1 MNVPPW
7 GWPWHGRVDT
17 LNRLHLPNGQ
27 TMPYFPPSRANH
39 TYRVKVPGVAP
50 VVRTLEEL
58 AADTALG
65 REWRNEAIMQA
76 HMLYGRELDGWI
88 YSAPDNTRWV
98 IRLSGSAVRFG
109 VLGGKPES
117 QALPVSWPT
126 DDIEVGDELNLGGTP
141 YLVQRWPLPVD
152 VAPDGARAIFML
164 YANDPSFNVG
174 LRPLPLGFQLVTV
187 SGESGAISLSI
198 TTLRTLEQTLGTA
211 VFEDLREREE
221 RTNRQT
227 VPPHPGTSRDLAPD
241 RLKSDDPPGTVY
253 ATGDA
258 QTGSDY
264 MKSVGTMASHVLG
277 RILALWFNPLG
288 EIIECTLDYRI
299 DLDVSF
305 PEMERTPSVT
315 DPDNKDRWARINT
328 RLQRVEHLLQVG
340 GVEVY
345 TFWRTDRSLWD
356 SFYPAIGSF
365 YRNEYEWEMD
375 DGRGEFIETIDSS
388 VLLEDPLDAP
398 TDATRLYAGNE
409 WRLLSNNIAV
419 LLRGYSIDDGPN
431 QVQYAGCATPQGVV
445 PLSGIEDGTI
455 NVNQPA
461 GPLEF
466 ACFNPFTGEI
476 SDPVGDTVTF
486 V

>member
-7 GWPWHGRVDT
+7 GWPWHGRVDRS
-17 LNRLHLPNGQ
+17 NVLHLPGGK
-27 TMPYFPPSRANH
+27 TMPYFPPDRANH
-39 TYRVKVPGVAP
+39 TYRVKVPGVAAIARSP
-50 VVRTLEEL
+50 EEL
-58 AADTALG
+58 AADIALG
-65 REWRNEAIMQA
+65 REWRNEAIMHA
-76 HMLYGRELDGWI
+76 HMLYGRELGGWI
-88 YSAPDNTRWV
+88 YCAPDDTRWV
-98 IRLSGSAVRFG
+98 IRLSGSAVSFG
-109 VLGGKPES
+109 VLGGAPAS
-117 QALPVSWPT
+117 QALTVSWPT

-187 SGESGAISLSI
+187 GGESGAISVSI

-211 VFEDLREREE
+211 LFEDLREREA

-227 VPPHPGTSRDLAPD
+227 WPPHPGTVNDLAPD
-241 RLKSDDPPGTVY
+241 RALPDPPGTEY
-253 ATGDA
+253 ATGDW
-258 QTGSDY
+258 QTGFNY
-264 MKSVGTMASHVLG
+264 EKSVGTMASHVLG
-277 RILALWFNPLG
+277 RILALWFDPLG
-288 EIIECTLDYRI
+288 AIIECTMDYRI
-299 DLDVSF
+299 DIDVNF
-305 PEMERTPSVT
+305 PEFESTPTSN
-315 DPDNKDRWARINT
+315 PDKNRWARIT
-328 RLQRVEHLLQVG
+328 SRLQRIEHELKVD
-340 GVEVY
+340 GVTVY
-345 TFWRTDRSLWD
+345 TFWQDVSHTQDMFDVPTEIFVR
-356 SFYPAIGSF
+356 
-365 YRNEYEWEMD
+365 YRDVYQWLMD
-375 DGRGEFIETIDSS
+375 DGRSHYAEQIT
-388 VLLEDPLDAP
+388 DAP
-398 TDATRLYAGNE
+398 MPEDALTPPNDGERLYAGNQ

-419 LLRGYSIDDGPN
+419 LLRGYFVEESPP

>member
-1 MNVPPW
+1 MNIPPW
-7 GWPWHGRVDT
+7 GWPWHGRVDRS
-17 LNRLHLPNGQ
+17 NVLHLPGGKS
-27 TMPYFPPSRANH
+27 MPYFPPSRANH

-50 VVRTLEEL
+50 VVRTPEEL

-76 HMLYGRELDGWI
+76 HMLYGRELGGWI

-109 VLGGKPES
+109 VLGGAAVS
-117 QALPVSWPT
+117 QPLAVAWPT
-126 DDIEVGDELNLGGTP
+126 DDIQPGSVIALGGVN
-141 YLVQRWPLPVD
+141 YVVQRWPLPMD
-152 VAPDGARAIFML
+152 IAPDGSRAIFML
-164 YANDPSFNVG
+164 YAHDPAFSVG
-174 LRPLPLGFQLVTV
+174 LRPLSLGFQLVTV
-187 SGESGAISLSI
+187 SGESGAISVSI
-198 TTLRTLEQTLGTA
+198 TTLRTLEQALGTV
-211 VFEDLREREE
+211 VFEDMREREA

-227 VPPHPGTSRDLAPD
+227 VPPWPGTSRGLAPD
-241 RLKSDDPPGTVY
+241 RSMPDPPGTVY

-264 MKSVGTMASHVLG
+264 MKSVGTMASGVLG
-277 RILALWFNPLG
+277 RILALWFDTLG

-305 PEMERTPSVT
+305 PEMERTPSEAN
-315 DPDNKDRWARINT
+315 PERDRWARINT
-328 RLQRVEHLLQVG
+328 RLQRVEHVLRIDG
-340 GVEVY
+340 ETVY
-345 TFWRTDRSLWD
+345 TFWRTDRALWD
-356 SFYPAIGSF
+356 SFYPAVGSI
-365 YRNEYEWEMD
+365 YRSEYEWAMD
-375 DGRGEFIETIDSS
+375 DGRGAFTETIDSS
-388 VLLEDPLDAP
+388 VLAEDPLDEP
-398 TDATRLYAGNE
+398 NDAVRLFAGNE

-419 LLRGYSIDDGPN
+419 LLRAYVVDGSPA
-431 QVQYAGCATPQGVV
+431 QVQYRGAATPHGVV
-445 PLSGIEDGTI
+445 PLAGLEAGSI